1 MPSIDKPP
9 SDMPETPSTPRL
21 IPADRL
27 RAAAAL
33 IFHGHG
39 LPVIDADCVAEA
51 LVEAD
56 LRGIHSHGLTRV
68 PIYTER
74 LARGLFNPAPTIQVE
89 RRGAAV
95 AAIDG
100 DSGMGAVVGRQAV
113 ETAAEIAAE
122 AGAAVV
128 GVRHTNHFGIAALY
142 AEKLVQRGL
151 VAIVCSNAPP
161 TMAPHG
167 GRQAL
172 FGTNP
177 LAFGIPTPGPRP
189 ILADMATSIVARG
202 KIILARQRG
211 ETIPL
216 GWALDSEGRPT
227 GDAEAALAG
236 VVLPFGGAKG
246 SAIALLVDMLAGVLT
261 GASYGTDLPDFYE
274 DLTRKGDLGNFLLAA
289 DPGRFMT
296 AEAFLQRVGRYI
308 EMMDA
313 CPPAEGVE
321 RILLPG
327 EIEASTRD
335 RRLADGVPLT
345 PDIIAGMT
353 AAADRVGVKL
363 DF

>member
-1 MPSIDKPP
+1 M
-9 SDMPETPSTPRL
+9 
-21 IPADRL
+21 

-33 IFHGHG
+33 IFQGHG
-39 LPVIDADCVAEA
+39 LPVADADCVAEA

-74 LARGLFNPAPTIQVE
+74 LARGLFNPTPTIQVE

-95 AAIDG
+95 AAVDG

-167 GRQAL
+167 GGRPCSA
-172 FGTNP
+172 P
-177 LAFGIPTPGPRP
+177 IPWPSASPRP
-189 ILADMATSIVARG
+189 AR
-202 KIILARQRG
+202 ARSWPTWPPPSSPAARSSWRAKRG